1 MGVSVGRILKGEKP
15 AGLPV
20 QQVPKVELFI
30 NLTAQ
35 CMRQA
40 FRTRHEL
47 GDMRDYHGGREPGY
61 RSSGLRLPKRA

>member
-20 QQVPKVELFI
+20 QQVTKVELII

-40 FRTRHEL
+40 FRTRHER
-47 GDMRDYHGGREPGY
+47 GDMRDYHGGR
-61 RSSGLRLPKRA
+61 RARISLIRATLPKRA

>member
-20 QQVPKVELFI
+20 QQVTKVELII

-40 FRTRHEL
+40 FRTRHER
-47 GDMRDYHGGREPGY
+47 GDMRDYHGGKEPGY